1 MDDIEIFRK
10 AASALESGQNIALA
24 TVIFTN
30 GSTPG
35 KPGYKMLVFNEGRE
49 TIGTVGGGLIEA
61 KMIEEARKMLNSPN
75 SRVFRFDL
83 AATPDDEKG
92 ICGGTAELLV
102 ETFDKKTLPLFK
114 ELSTLRSG
122 SGFAAA
128 AEDGSLVI
136 DPVREPVLLK
146 NIASKRPGKTSD
158 SLVCPSDKKLSNGV
172 DNDQVGVLL
181 SVISPD
187 KPPQKIFMR
196 DTEQLDAAADTNLP
210 WHGLPARENT
220 AKMAVPLIA
229 AIKEAAQKEQ
239 WAKKVSAGGMEVFVE
254 SIFKL
259 PTLVIFGAGHLS
271 YYIAKYAK
279 SVHFRV
285 TVCDDRSEY
294 ANSRRFPDADD
305 IIVEDFGRILDKI
318 PIDGDSFIVIVTR
331 GHKFDQLVLEQAI
344 KTNARYIGMI
354 GSKRKT
360 LMILERLKQK
370 GFPEK
375 LLNRIYSPIGISI
388 GAVTPQEIALSIICE
403 LVKIRRL
410 GHDPQ
415 IGHLAISGSRKLAG
429 ENL

>member
-1 MDDIEIFRK
+1 MDDIEIFCK
-10 AASALESGQNIALA
+10 AASALEKGQNIALA

-61 KMIEEARKMLNSPN
+61 KMIEEAKKILTSPN
-75 SRVFRFDL
+75 SRVFSFDL

-102 ETFDKKTLPLFK
+102 ETFDKRTLPLFK
-114 ELSTLRSG
+114 ELS
-122 SGFAAA
+122 
-128 AEDGSLVI
+128 LVI
-136 DPVREPVLLK
+136 D
-146 NIASKRPGKTSD
+146 
-158 SLVCPSDKKLSNGV
+158 
-172 DNDQVGVLL
+172 NDQTGMLL

-187 KPPQKIFMR
+187 KPPHKIFLR
-196 DTEQLDAAADTNLP
+196 DVEQLDAADTNLP

-239 WAKKVSAGGMEVFVE
+239 CATKVSAGGMEVFVE
-254 SIFKL
+254 SISKL
-259 PTLVIFGAGHLS
+259 PALVIFGAGHLS
-271 YYIAKYAK
+271 YYIAGYAK
-279 SVHFRV
+279 SVNFRV

-305 IIVEDFGRILDKI
+305 IIVDDFGRILDKI
-318 PIDGDSFIVIVTR
+318 RIDGDSFIVIVTR
-331 GHKFDQLVLEQAI
+331 GHKFDELVLEQVI

-388 GAVTPQEIALSIICE
+388 GAITPQEIALSIICE

-410 GHDPQ
+410 GHAPQ

>member
-1 MDDIEIFRK
+1 MDDLELFRK
-10 AASALESGQNIALA
+10 AVSALESGQNIALA
-24 TVIFTN
+24 TVIFTT

-49 TIGTVGGGLIEA
+49 SIGTVGGGLIEA
-61 KMIEEARKMLNSPN
+61 KMIEEAREMLNSPN

-92 ICGGTAELLV
+92 ICGGTEELLV
-102 ETFDKKTLPLFK
+102 ETFNKRSLPLFK

-136 DPVREPVLLK
+136 D
-146 NIASKRPGKTSD
+146 
-158 SLVCPSDKKLSNGV
+158 
-172 DNDQVGVLL
+172 NDQTGMLL

-187 KPPQKIFMR
+187 KPPQKIFLR
-196 DTEQLDAAADTNLP
+196 DAEQIDAAADTNFP

-239 WAKKVSAGGMEVFVE
+239 CVTKVSAGGMELFVE
-254 SIFKL
+254 SISKL
-259 PTLVIFGAGHLS
+259 PALVIFGAGHLS
-271 YYIAKYAK
+271 YYIAGYAK

-305 IIVEDFGRILDKI
+305 IIVEDFGRIPDKI
-318 PIDGDSFIVIVTR
+318 RIDGDSFIVIVTR
-331 GHKFDQLVLEQAI
+331 GHKYDELILEQAI

-375 LLNRIYSPIGISI
+375 LLSRIYSPIGISI

-410 GHDPQ
+410 GHAPQ

-429 ENL
+429 GNL